1 MKATHILKA
10 FAKAEKRAH
19 LVGDF
24 HAGVIVALDMEGR
37 WFAVLGGEVLNRVN
51 PEAIAGQSTRGQYLI
66 PGGDGLYP
74 APEGTCL
81 GYQYP
86 TGAWRVAPG
95 LCAAR
100 FLVNRAAKQSA
111 TVLAEVDLVNNR
123 GLGIPTVF
131 QRKITV
137 VPGRNAVTVN
147 VVESIT
153 YIGRSPLRRSD
164 CLLAPSR

>member
-1 MKATHILKA
+1 MKATQLVCA
-10 FAKAEKRAH
+10 FAKAGKQIH
-19 LVGDF
+19 WVGNAK
-24 HAGVIVALDMEGR
+24 AGAIVALDMEGR
-37 WFAVLGGEVLNRVN
+37 WFAVLDGEVLNRVN
-51 PEAIAGQSTRGQYLI
+51 PDAIAGQSTRQQYHV

-74 APEGTCL
+74 ASEGTCL

-100 FLVNRAAKQSA
+100 FLVNRAAKRSVA
-111 TVLAEVDLVNNR
+111 ILAEVDLVNNR

-137 VPGRNAVTVN
+137 IPGRNAVTVN